1 MTNPYNTTAEQEAQY
16 QAEIWRCLMASIRS
30 DPTSGNRFIAR
41 RLQTWLQPEDR
52 DPQRVALA
60 EKAIDDLADWI
71 SQNPAAGEQLLQRWK
86 TIELHSM
93 NGRQD
98 INCES
103 RIRERAKQIIKLNG
117 NRR

>member
-16 QAEIWRCLMASIRS
+16 QADIWRCLMASIRS

-41 RLQTWLQPEDR
+41 RLQTWLKPEDR

-71 SQNPAAGEQLLQRWK
+71 SQNPVAGEQLLQRWK

-103 RIRERAKQIIKLNG
+103 RIREKAMQKVTSRSGL
-117 NRR
+117 